1 MHFRK
6 ATRRDLSAVAEI
18 YADTHTEIE
27 AGRLQVGWI
36 RSIYPGLKTAE
47 AALGRDDLYVAEE
60 DGQIV
65 GTAIINQRQEDVYA
79 GAPWEFE
86 APDDKVMVLH
96 TLCVDPDFG
105 GRGYAREFLQ
115 FYEDYAREHGCTCL
129 RIDTNAINTNARAM
143 YAKLGYREA
152 GIVPC
157 TFNGI
162 EGVDLVMLEKSI

>member
-1 MHFRK
+1 MIRK
-6 ATRRDLSAVAEI
+6 AVAGDIPDVAGI
-18 YADTHTEIE
+18 YHAIAAME
-27 AGRLQVGWI
+27 AQRPMTGWKVG
-36 RSIYPGLKTAE
+36 IYPT
-47 AALGRDDLYVAEE
+47 GRDAMDSLEKGHLFVMEKDGYIVAT
-60 DGQIV
+60 GR
-65 GTAIINQRQEDVYA
+65 INQEQQPEYA
-79 GAPWEFE
+79 LCDWQDKS
-86 APDDKVMVLH
+86 PDEKVMVLH